1 MRKQS
6 FKLFVMSFLFVIIGF
21 FSNQS
26 AAAQSGSLSV
36 EIPFNFHV
44 GNERLAAGKYEIQR
58 LKNNIFMLRNKD
70 GQVQVLA
77 QTPVTI
83 QDTNSADT
91 EKVVFNRYG
100 NQYFLRQI
108 FATRAT
114 AGRGLYESKA
124 EKNAR
129 KGVGNE
135 LEAKNAKPQQI
146 AVAVKK

>member
-1 MRKQS
+1 MRKQGL
-6 FKLFVMSFLFVIIGF
+6 KLFVISFLFVIVGI
-21 FSNQS
+21 FSSQS
-26 AAAQSGSLSV
+26 AFAQSELLSV

-44 GNERLAAGKYEIQR
+44 GNEKLAAGKYEIKR
-58 LKNNIFMLRNKD
+58 LKNNIFMLRNTD

-83 QDTNSADT
+83 ENTKSADA
-91 EKVVFNRYG
+91 EKIIFNRYG

-108 FATRAT
+108 FANRANL
-114 AGRGLYESKA
+114 GRGLYESKA

-129 KGVGNE
+129 KGIGNE
-135 LEAKNAKPQQI
+135 LEAKNATPQQV